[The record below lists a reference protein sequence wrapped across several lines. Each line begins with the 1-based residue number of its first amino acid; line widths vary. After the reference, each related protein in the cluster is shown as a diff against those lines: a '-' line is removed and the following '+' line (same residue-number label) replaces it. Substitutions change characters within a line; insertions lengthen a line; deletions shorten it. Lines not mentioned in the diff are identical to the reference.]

1 MLRSIVPL
9 EPFNLLTHRKKT
21 VNVLTRV
28 AKRQLYSLNANP
40 LPDLE
45 DVPVVRDFSD
55 VFPEELPGVPPDRDV
70 EFVID
75 LVP

>member
-1 MLRSIVPL
+1 M
-9 EPFNLLTHRKKT
+9 
-21 VNVLTRV
+21 

-45 DVPVVRDFSD
+45 DVPVVRDFPD

-75 LVP
+75 LVPGTVPISRRP